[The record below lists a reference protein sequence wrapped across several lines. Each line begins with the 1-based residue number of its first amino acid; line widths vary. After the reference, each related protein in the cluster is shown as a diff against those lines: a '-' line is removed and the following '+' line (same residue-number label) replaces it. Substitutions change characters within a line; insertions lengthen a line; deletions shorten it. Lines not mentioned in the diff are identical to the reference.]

1 MNPAI
6 SVNDTHKNPY
16 LIEIVDGHGRA
27 VRVVE
32 RTREGGF
39 GTGDARWSPNGKMIA
54 WLDPSGLNLERSDG
68 SGRRLLVPA
77 RCAPRCNGT
86 SYAWSPNGRV
96 IAVSGA
102 DRQSNHLRLV
112 DVATGAATEIAP
124 VYRSR
129 SYQLIGW
136 SPNGRQL
143 AFVLESF
150 SGATG
155 DSEWFVVANRDGS
168 HERRLFTVED
178 PAHDTPVASWSPDSR
193 SIGFTDDGMDLRDP
207 KFGIVSVSTGRIR
220 RVGGFTPADDPP
232 VWSPDGRQLTVVRY
246 VATSRYFVNTFNT
259 STGKLTKVGVGV
271 FPIGWYANGT
281 ITTIG
286 DRGLN
291 TLLAID
297 TNNHSERRLFALPPP
312 FQFSVIDPEP

>member
-1 MNPAI
+1 
-6 SVNDTHKNPY
+6 V
-16 LIEIVDGHGRA
+16 G
-27 VRVVE
+27 
-32 RTREGGF
+32 
-39 GTGDARWSPNGKMIA
+39 
-54 WLDPSGLNLERSDG
+54 
-68 SGRRLLVPA
+68 
-77 RCAPRCNGT
+77 
-86 SYAWSPNGRV
+86 
-96 IAVSGA
+96 
-102 DRQSNHLRLV
+102 
-112 DVATGAATEIAP
+112 TEIAP
-124 VYRSR
+124 VNRYT

-143 AFVLESF
+143 AFVLDSG

-155 DSEWFVVANRDGS
+155 YTGWLVVANPNGT
-168 HERRLFTVED
+168 HERRLFTLAD
-178 PAHDTPVASWSPDSR
+178 AAHDTPVASWSPDSR

-271 FPIGWYANGT
+271 FPIGWYADST

-286 DRGLN
+286 DIGLN
-291 TLLAID
+291 TLFAIN
-297 TNNHSERRLFALPPP
+297 TTRRTERKLFALPRRL
-312 FQFSVIDPEP
+312 QFSLIDPEP